1 MSELTV
7 FVFRDQYRAP
17 EVLNELRRRGWEW
30 VGDLNDAV
38 AVTLDKK
45 GKAKVHLSVD
55 LSTNEANAWVRMWA
69 SLLGVALFLPLT
81 DVMVEAVDR
90 IAFASGAPTNG
101 SRNAHALLPDAR
113 WWKECLCLP
122 EDFLRDIS
130 AVIKPGDSAIFMLL
144 RVKNFQAVMQQL
156 RNYGDTLIH
165 TSLGPE
171 QDEQMNAMLARR

>member
-7 FVFRDQYRAP
+7 FVFRDEYRAP

-30 VGDLNDAV
+30 AGDLNDAV
-38 AVTLDKK
+38 AVTLDKH

-55 LSTNEANAWVRMWA
+55 LSTHEATAWARMWG

-81 DVMVEAVDR
+81 DVVAEAVAH
-90 IAFASGAPTNG
+90 IAFASGAPTDG
-101 SRNAHALLPDAR
+101 SRNTHALLPDAR
-113 WWKECLCLP
+113 WWKECLRLP
-122 EDFLRDIS
+122 DDFLRDIS

-144 RVKNFQAVMQQL
+144 RVKNLQVVMQQL
-156 RNYGDTLIH
+156 HNYGDTLIH

-171 QDEQMNAMLARR
+171 QDEQMNAMLARG

>member
-1 MSELTV
+1 MSELAV

-55 LSTNEANAWVRMWA
+55 LSTNGANAWARMWA
-69 SLLGVALFLPLT
+69 SLLGVTLFLPLT
-81 DVMVEAVDR
+81 DVMAEAVDR
-90 IAFASGAPTNG
+90 MAFTSGALTDG
-101 SRNAHALLPDAR
+101 SRNAHTLLPDAR
-113 WWKECLCLP
+113 WWKECLRLP
-122 EDFLRDIS
+122 DDFLRDIG

-144 RVKNFQAVMQQL
+144 RVNNLQIVMQQL

-171 QDEQMNAMLARR
+171 QDEQMNAMLARG